1 MILILKL
8 YRLPSD
14 NYYYLIYF
22 LIIIIHYI
30 YKNLSLLILSMIKLI
45 KSGLSKIINECL
57 FIYCLII

>member
-22 LIIIIHYI
+22 LIIII

>member
-1 MILILKL
+1 MILILKF

-22 LIIIIHYI
+22 LIIII

>member
-22 LIIIIHYI
+22 LIIII
-30 YKNLSLLILSMIKLI
+30 YKNLSLLILSMITLI